1 MQEVHLAKWTARTFF
16 LNTSAECDTPIS
28 WKAIRDTHSLMF
40 SSDEFNYLGRIFH
53 KLIYLKSKG
62 SSTSRAVA
70 SSLHAHED

>member
-40 SSDEFNYLGRIFH
+40 GSDEFNYLGRIFH
-53 KLIYLKSKG
+53 ELIISPYLMSKG
-62 SSTSRAVA
+62 SSSSRAVA
-70 SSLHAHED
+70 